1 MRDNNKNPKSMINL
15 DKLEA
20 LSMEELLKVNKMV
33 VQMIKEKRKDKAFDV
48 RNELCV
54 GMNVSVNHPQLAGK
68 QLIVKK
74 INRTKAKLSLLN
86 GFMSYNVPLSLIQII
101 G

>member
-1 MRDNNKNPKSMINL
+1 MTYSQLNS
-15 DKLEA
+15 
-20 LSMEELLKVNKMV
+20 LSIEELRALNSKVVEVIKM
-33 VQMIKEKRKDKAFDV
+33 KRSEMAFEVKD
-48 RNELCV
+48 ELRV

-74 INRTKAKLSLLN
+74 INRTKAKLSMLN

>member
-1 MRDNNKNPKSMINL
+1 MINL

-20 LSMEELLKVNKMV
+20 LSMEELLQVNKMV
-33 VQMIKEKRKDKAFDV
+33 VHMIKEKRKDKAFDV
-48 RNELCV
+48 KNELCV

-74 INRTKAKLSLLN
+74 INRTKAQLSLLN
-86 GFMSYNVPLSLIQII
+86 GFGSYNVPLSLIQIN